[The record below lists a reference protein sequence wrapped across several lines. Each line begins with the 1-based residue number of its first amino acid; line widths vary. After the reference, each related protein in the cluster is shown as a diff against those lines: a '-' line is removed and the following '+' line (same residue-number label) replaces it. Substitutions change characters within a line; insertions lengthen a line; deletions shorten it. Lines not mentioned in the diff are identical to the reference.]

1 MTCKTASELSDEL
14 PYGAAVN
21 NHFGRRLGR
30 RISETVFHIPARLQ
44 ARQHAVKNRRV
55 LEDDDLFG
63 IPLHFLSGVEGGLY
77 RGRKARDDDEP
88 VHSSIGTWSEAGL
101 TVDSILPTNE

>member
-1 MTCKTASELSDEL
+1 MSDEL
-14 PYGAAVN
+14 PYGVAVN
-21 NHFGRRLGR
+21 NHFGRQLGR

-55 LEDDDLFG
+55 FEDDDLFG

-88 VHSSIGTWSEAGL
+88 VHSSRREGCEVG
-101 TVDSILPTNE
+101 E